1 MKVKELIEQLQKFD
15 GELEILVHVHC
26 NGDEYESDL
35 MFLRLVE
42 EDGVLHFK
50 D

>member
-15 GELEILVHVHC
+15 GELEILAHY
-26 NGDEYESDL
+26 NGDEYESDF

-42 EDGVLHFK
+42 EDGILHFK